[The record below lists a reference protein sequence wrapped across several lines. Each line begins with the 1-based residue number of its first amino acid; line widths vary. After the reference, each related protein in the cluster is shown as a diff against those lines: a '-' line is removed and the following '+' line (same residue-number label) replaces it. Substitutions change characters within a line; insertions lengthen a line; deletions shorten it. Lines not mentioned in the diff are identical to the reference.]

1 MNNFYKLTLILIFSA
16 GAFFAG
22 GQNIMLS
29 DENGPLVHDTAVV
42 AFGAPEDPVIKKII
56 YITNNSGDNIH
67 VHVKKEEIDV
77 LYNTMNTFCFQGSC
91 YPPFIFQSPNPM
103 MVEPGVTTGDD
114 DFYGEY
120 HPNGVQGISKIRY
133 TVFNA
138 NNPDDSVT
146 VNVHFEAG
154 YVGIES
160 LFANHPDIISKPYPN
175 PASSQIS
182 FDIDLPLHAGQA
194 ELVVRNLLGA
204 LVISYPVNES
214 NGKLILSV
222 HDLSEGFYFYTFYL
236 RNNQA
241 LKTGRFV
248 VKR

>member
-1 MNNFYKLTLILIFSA
+1 MKKSYKLTLILIFSA
-16 GAFFAG
+16 GVYLAG
-22 GQNIMLS
+22 AQNIMLS
-29 DENGPLVHDTAVV
+29 DANGPLVHDTAIV

-56 YITNNSGDNIH
+56 YITNNSGENIH

-77 LYNTMNTFCFQGSC
+77 LDNTLNTFCFQGSC

-103 MVEPGVTTGDD
+103 MVAPGVTTGDD

-120 HPNGVQGISKIRY
+120 HPYGVQGISKIRY

-138 NNPDDSVT
+138 DNPDDSVS

-154 YVGIES
+154 YVGIGN
-160 LFANHPDIISKPYPN
+160 LLANHPDIISKPYPN
-175 PASSQIS
+175 PASSHIS
-182 FDIDLPLHAGQA
+182 FDIDLPQHVGQA
-194 ELVVRNLLGA
+194 ELIIRNLLGA
-204 LVISYPVNES
+204 IVMSYPVNER
-214 NGKLILSV
+214 NGRLALPLN
-222 HDLSEGFYFYTFYL
+222 DLSEGFYFYTFYL